1 MMHIFLFSLSLVS
14 LAIGA
19 YVGWVGYRA
28 YKKDKDRAI
37 LMLCS
42 GFLFIAL
49 SNLFEEFVLNIF
61 SLEMVHAHLI
71 RIPLFTLGMF
81 IILYSLKMKQ

>member
-14 LAIGA
+14 LAIGV

-37 LMLCS
+37 LTLCG

-61 SLEMVHAHLI
+61 SPEMVHAHLI
-71 RIPLFTLGMF
+71 RIPMFTLGMF